1 MLGFRFSVFQ
11 SNPDG
16 PPCILLVRAQKPFR
30 WERVIGYCVDAQIR
44 LEVTAWVERGR
55 RDFLMKLR
63 KRASYSMI

>member
-1 MLGFRFSVFQ
+1 M

-44 LEVTAWVERGR
+44 LEILAWVVKT
-55 RDFLMKLR
+55 DFLKRLR
-63 KRASYSMI
+63 KRASYLLTES